1 MSFTNILAPND
12 EDLMIAEFCVFRAS
26 SSIFDSLSSILF
38 VDAIGHMIEKNN
50 IKEIEKNENKNI
62 HWDYVVGQ
70 YIFNTLINSIQN
82 DFYNYLCLFIPTHFL

>member
-62 HWDYVVGQ
+62 H
-70 YIFNTLINSIQN
+70 
-82 DFYNYLCLFIPTHFL
+82 